1 MTDFRVIRMN
11 TGESFL
17 CIVESETDDTINVLF
32 PLSIRTQHV
41 PIAKNILREI
51 HSTTIF
57 CPFSDDKHF
66 TFWKHELTY
75 IKPMSEHAVPYYI
88 EMLNRHE
95 EVDALKAYNLE
106 ELVAP
111 EENQQDEFK
120 QDIQTRVENLINKME
135 EIEEETSVSDAH
147 IWTLPNKTVH

>member
-32 PLSIRTQHV
+32 PLSIRTQQV

-51 HSTTIF
+51 HSTTVF

-88 EMLNRHE
+88 DMLNRHE

-147 IWTLPNKTVH
+147 ILTPPNKTVH